1 MWFIDTQIHTVFSSG
16 SGELHS
22 VSSFSMSS
30 LAWETVPEDT
40 SFVRSSST
48 NMSAITKESWWPIT
62 HFRGIFSIRKL
73 MAVQLEEGRKL
84 VLLFSVR
91 RK

>member
-1 MWFIDTQIHTVFSSG
+1 
-16 SGELHS
+16 
-22 VSSFSMSS
+22 MSS

-73 MAVQLEEGRKL
+73 MAVQLEEGRN
-84 VLLFSVR
+84 
-91 RK
+91 